1 MFGRCDVFNRV
12 EKKRCLF
19 RCVVENGVEELLILV
34 GEQVGEE
41 HIHSVSRMNKA
52 VVVVM

>member
-1 MFGRCDVFNRV
+1 MDLDYSPV
-12 EKKRCLF
+12 EAGEMPL
-19 RCVVENGVEELLILV
+19 ENGVEELLILV